1 MLHKIKD
8 PISGFTHL
16 AGALLSVVGLF
27 VLIIPAYQREEW
39 IKFISFMLFGLSLI
53 FLYSSSAI
61 YHLLN
66 LSEKKNIAL
75 RRIDHMMIYILI
87 TGTYTPICLVAL
99 WGGWGWSLLS
109 VIALMALAGI
119 ILTLFV
125 INKPRWVTVSIYIT
139 MGWMAVIAFVPIVRA
154 IPISGVTWIV
164 LGGLFYSFGAVIYA
178 LKKPDWFPGIFGFH
192 ELWHLF
198 VLAGSLC
205 HFWVIFATIQWL

>member
-1 MLHKIKD
+1 MHKIKD

-16 AGALLSVVGLF
+16 AGALLSVLGL
-27 VLIIPAYQREEW
+27 LILAIPAYQKGEW
-39 IKFISFMLFGLSLI
+39 IKFISFMIFGLSLVI
-53 FLYSSSAI
+53 LYCSSTT

-66 LSEKKNIAL
+66 LSEKKNIVL

-87 TGTYTPICLVAL
+87 AGTYTPICLVAL

-164 LGGLFYSFGAVIYA
+164 MGGLFYSLGAVIYA

-205 HFWVIFATIQWL
+205 HFWVMFGTIQWL

>member
-1 MLHKIKD
+1 MLHKVKD

-16 AGALLSVVGLF
+16 AGALLSAVGLF
-27 VLIIPAYQREEW
+27 VLVIPAYQREEW
-39 IKFISFMLFGLSLI
+39 VKFISFMLFGLSLI

-205 HFWVIFATIQWL
+205 HFWVMFATIQWL